1 MMCLACYCLT
11 MEAGQEI
18 DFFFFF
24 LLLLPI
30 NTVMHR
36 LAMVCFF
43 FKKLQISDPNVW
55 SQESFFVWSSTDAPL
70 YIHPYQA
77 LIELIKW

>member
-1 MMCLACYCLT
+1 MCLACYCLT

-18 DFFFFF
+18 DFFFL

-36 LAMVCFF
+36 LAMVCFS
-43 FKKLQISDPNVW
+43 KKQQISDPVVW
-55 SQESFFVWSSTDAPL
+55 SRELFFVWSSSDAPL
-70 YIHPYQA
+70 YIQPYPQ
-77 LIELIKW
+77 L